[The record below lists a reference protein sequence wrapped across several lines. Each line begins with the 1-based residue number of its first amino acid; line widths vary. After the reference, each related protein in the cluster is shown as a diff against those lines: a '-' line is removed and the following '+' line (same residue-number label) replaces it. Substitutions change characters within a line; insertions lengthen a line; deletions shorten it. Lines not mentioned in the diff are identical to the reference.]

1 MSEPSQKQLT
11 GWSYHGAMAWDT
23 EATKERLLEAAI
35 EEFSARGFSGARI
48 GEIERASGCNRE
60 RIYWYFGGNTQ
71 LFDAALT
78 RQLVT
83 ALEDLP
89 IKGSGA
95 DAVADFA
102 GSYFDISVGSPCLAR
117 LTCWEGLERGEAVD
131 AERRAVRAAHKVS
144 EIRRALPGMGQA
156 EAEDLLLTIIT
167 LCHSWVSS
175 PNINRVITGTPDDH
189 RRRAMI
195 VRTAT
200 LLAAG
205 TVCPSNAV
213 ARI

>member
-1 MSEPSQKQLT
+1 
-11 GWSYHGAMAWDT
+11 MAWDT
-23 EATKERLLEAAI
+23 EATKEKLLEAAI
-35 EEFSARGFSGARI
+35 EEFSARGFSGARV
-48 GEIERASGCNRE
+48 GEIERISGCNRE
-60 RIYWYFGGNTQ
+60 RIYWYFGGKTQ
-71 LFDAALT
+71 LFEAALT

-83 ALEDLP
+83 ALDDLP
-89 IKGSGA
+89 IEGSGP

-102 GSYFDISVGSPCLAR
+102 GSYFDISVSSPRLAR

-131 AERRAVRAAHKVS
+131 AERRAVRAADKVS

-175 PNINRVITGTPDDH
+175 PNVSHVITGAPDDH

-195 VRTAT
+195 MRTAT

-205 TVCPSNAV
+205 AIYPTDTV
-213 ARI
+213 ART

>member
-1 MSEPSQKQLT
+1 V
-11 GWSYHGAMAWDT
+11 MAWDT
-23 EATKERLLEAAI
+23 EATKEKLLQAAI
-35 EEFSARGFSGARI
+35 DEFSARGFSGARI
-48 GEIERASGCNRE
+48 GEISRTSGCNRE
-60 RIYWYFGGNTQ
+60 RIYWYFGGKTQ
-71 LFDAALT
+71 LFEAALT

-83 ALEDLP
+83 ALDDLP
-89 IKGSGA
+89 IEGSGP

-102 GSYFDISVGSPCLAR
+102 GRYFDSSVSSPALAR

-144 EIRRALPGMGQA
+144 EIRRALPGIGQA

-167 LCHSWVSS
+167 LCHSWVSR
-175 PNINRVITGTPDDH
+175 PNVSRVITGTPDNH
-189 RRRAMI
+189 RRRAAI

-205 TVCPSNAV
+205 AVFPMDTVT
-213 ARI
+213 RT